1 MNEASVP
8 VTCHDFDAAVDE
20 LAVDGVAEPRRS
32 ELLTHAAGCARCET
46 QLDELAAV
54 ADRLLLLAPAV
65 EPPPGFES
73 RALARI
79 DASVEA
85 GESRGGRGRLRLR
98 LLVGAAAVVVALGAG
113 VVLGRS
119 GSPPTLVRS
128 GTIVAVSGVPVG
140 TVELD
145 PSPRP
150 HVLITVDG
158 PARSGGTRSCELVL
172 SDGTSVVVG
181 SWGYQDVAG
190 GSWAT
195 GIDDAL
201 LQATAMRIVADDG
214 RVVATAHITASR
226 R

>member
-1 MNEASVP
+1 MNEACVP
-8 VTCHDFDAAVDE
+8 VTCRDFDAAVDE

-32 ELLTHAAGCARCET
+32 ELLTHAATCARCEA

-73 RALARI
+73 RALARM
-79 DASVEA
+79 EA
-85 GESRGGRGRLRLR
+85 ADGGTDSRDGPRRFRLRV
-98 LLVGAAAVVVALGAG
+98 LLAAAAVVVALGAG
-113 VVLGRS
+113 VVLGRN
-119 GSPPTLVRS
+119 GPPPVVVRS
-128 GTIVAVSGVPVG
+128 GIIVSASGVPVG

-150 HVLITVDG
+150 HVLITVDR
-158 PARSGGTRSCELVL
+158 PARSGGTRLCELVL
-172 SDGTSVVVG
+172 PDGTSVVVG
-181 SWGYQDVAG
+181 SWGYRDVAG

-195 GIDDAL
+195 GIDEAL